1 MQSAQI
7 PAHNGLYKK
16 TAVFSHSFDSY
27 VASLDRRWPQ
37 VACVVGVLVVA
48 ISFTD
53 WYVAPSIALGFLY
66 IVPMLLAG
74 TLPRRWPIPLLA
86 MLCSFLREALAPF
99 HWGPEYPTRMVFTA
113 VSFMLAGLTVSL
125 LVRSRREVAL
135 HVVRLERE
143 IELRNAAQ
151 AESRA
156 PVDTSPI
163 AILTT
168 DEAGRV
174 TMANTSAQHLLR
186 REGSVIGTG
195 IGDYLAPVAAAL
207 ERHPSLRTELECTGQ
222 RSDGE
227 SFLAHV
233 WLSKYQTAVGT
244 HAAIVVWD
252 GSEELRSERHAGLDG
267 TLVASRLVMAGMAH
281 EVRSLASAAE
291 AAYARLRAGIAEPST
306 DMGLL
311 GSLLNALGKVGAVGY
326 IEPSDESTCDIG
338 SALQELRIIIEPMF
352 ADIDAQLIWP
362 KPCPRPLVRF
372 DHHALVQAMLN
383 LARNSQRAIGNAE
396 RQQLKISVSTKQD
409 HVVIEFED
417 TGGGVSDPDQ
427 LFQPFRSNSGSTGL
441 GLYVS
446 RESLRN
452 AGGDLRYVRAPGTA
466 RFTIEVPSAVEN
478 ANAVS

>member
-1 MQSAQI
+1 MDSTR
-7 PAHNGLYKK
+7 K
-16 TAVFSHSFDSY
+16 TTVFSHALDTS
-27 VASLDRRWPQ
+27 VASLDRRWLQ
-37 VACVVGVLVVA
+37 VACAVGVLVVA

-53 WYVAPSIALGFLY
+53 WSVVPSVALGFLY

-74 TLPRRWPIPLLA
+74 MLPRRWPIPLLA
-86 MLCSFLREALAPF
+86 MVCSFLREALAPF
-99 HWGPEYPTRMVFTA
+99 HWQAGYQARLVFTA

-125 LVRSRREVAL
+125 LIQSRREVAG

-156 PVDTSPI
+156 LIDASPI

-168 DEAGRV
+168 DEAGTV
-174 TMANTSAQHLLR
+174 MMANASAQHLLR
-186 REGSVIGTG
+186 AEGSVIGTW
-195 IGDYLAPVAAAL
+195 IGNYLAPVAAAL
-207 ERHPSLRTELECTGQ
+207 DRHPSLRTELECTGQ

-233 WLSKYQTAVGT
+233 WLSKYQTAVTT

-267 TLVASRLVMAGMAH
+267 TLVASRLVLAGMAH

-291 AAYARLRAGIAEPST
+291 AARARLRTGLAPHSS
-306 DMGLL
+306 DMELL
-311 GSLLNALGKVGAVGY
+311 GSLLNALGKIGASGF
-326 IEPSDESTCDIG
+326 IERSDESTCDIV

-362 KPCPRPLVRF
+362 KPAPLPLVRF

-383 LARNSQRAIGNAE
+383 LARNAHRAIANAE
-396 RQQLKISVSTKQD
+396 QRQLRISVGTEHD

-427 LFQPFRSNSGSTGL
+427 LFQPFRSNSGSAGL

-452 AGGDLRYVRAPGTA
+452 AGGDLRYVHAPGAA
-466 RFTIEVPSAVEN
+466 RFVIEVPSAVEN
-478 ANAVS
+478 ANAIS